1 MKKINKKGFTLVE
14 LLSVI
19 VILSVVVL
27 IATNAVI
34 PAMNS
39 AKKQVLSEEANII
52 IPIAETIYTQ
62 KGYSGTK
69 CISYEEIKNSNLL
82 EKSDPNYTGSV
93 KINVDENGSKTTQIW
108 LSNGTYAISGA
119 YYSVS
124 PDSVMTSAEDASTVC
139 GAN

>member
-1 MKKINKKGFTLVE
+1 MKKFNKSGFTLVE

-39 AKKQVLSEEANII
+39 AKKQVLADEANTI
-52 IPIAETIYTQ
+52 IPIAETIYLN
-62 KGYSGTK
+62 KGFSGTK
-69 CISYEEIKNSNLL
+69 CISYQDIKDSGLL

-93 KINVDENGSKTTQIW
+93 KIIVDESGKKSSQIW
-108 LSNGTYAISGA
+108 LSNGTYAINGA

-124 PDSVMTSAEDASTVC
+124 PDSVMTSADDASAVC